1 MRIEGSTAL
10 VTGANRGIGRA
21 VTEAL
26 LARGAAKVYAA
37 ARDENTVADL
47 RERYGERIVPVRLDV
62 TDPDQVAAAVRV
74 AGDVDLLV
82 NNAGAF
88 EPTDLTDEEI
98 VAVARREMEVNY
110 FGTLRMLHGFGDTLA
125 RRGGVIVNIGS
136 AAGLTNV
143 PIQPT
148 YSASKAAQHSLTQAA
163 RAVFAPR
170 GVTVHGVYP
179 GPVDTDMTKDL
190 PPQFE
195 KTPPGAVATEILDG
209 VEAAR
214 EDIFPDPFAVVFGAR
229 FHDSPKDVEREMAA
243 LIPA

>member
-47 RERYGERIVPVRLDV
+47 RERYGERVVPVRLDV
-62 TDPDQVAAAVRV
+62 TDPDQVAAAVRA

-98 VAVARREMEVNY
+98 VAVARRE
-110 FGTLRMLHGFGDTLA
+110 
-125 RRGGVIVNIGS
+125 IGR
-136 AAGLTNV
+136 
-143 PIQPT
+143 
-148 YSASKAAQHSLTQAA
+148 ASC
-163 RAVFAPR
+163 
-170 GVTVHGVYP
+170 
-179 GPVDTDMTKDL
+179 
-190 PPQFE
+190 
-195 KTPPGAVATEILDG
+195 
-209 VEAAR
+209 R
-214 EDIFPDPFAVVFGAR
+214 ERV
-229 FHDSPKDVEREMAA
+229 
-243 LIPA
+243 